1 MVKRTGPTNHY
12 LRSLVR
18 ELEKS
23 KVSIWQKTAEKLGRA
38 TRKRITVNLSD
49 INRHAK
55 ESDVVLVPGV
65 VLASGELT
73 KPLTVAA
80 WKFSASAEQKIRK
93 AKGKVLTISELM
105 KEKPKG
111 TGVKIV
117 A

>member
-1 MVKRTGPTNHY
+1 MVKRTGPTNPY
-12 LRSLVR
+12 LRGLVR

-23 KVSIWQKTAEKLGRA
+23 KASIWQKTAEKLGKA
-38 TRKRITVNLSD
+38 TRKRIAVNLSD
-49 INRHAK
+49 IDRHAK
-55 ESDVVLVPGV
+55 ENGVVLVPGV

-80 WKFSASAEQKIRK
+80 WKFSASAEEKIKR

-111 TGVKIV
+111 TGVKII

>member
-1 MVKRTGPTNHY
+1 MVKRTGPTNPY

-23 KVSIWQKTAEKLGRA
+23 EAAIWQKTAEKLDKA

-49 INRHAK
+49 IDRHAK

-80 WKFSASAEQKIRK
+80 WKFSASAEEKIKR
-93 AKGKVLTISELM
+93 AKGKILTISELM
-105 KEKPKG
+105 KENPKG
-111 TGVKIV
+111 TGVKII

>member
-1 MVKRTGPTNHY
+1 MVKRTGPTNTY
-12 LRSLVR
+12 LRNLVR

-23 KVSIWQKTAEKLGRA
+23 DAAIWQKTAEKLGKA

-49 INRHAK
+49 IDRHTK
-55 ESDVVLVPGV
+55 EDDVVLVPGI

-73 KPLTVAA
+73 KPMTVAA
-80 WKFSASAEQKIRK
+80 WKFSASAEQKIKK
-93 AKGKVLTISELM
+93 AKGKILTIVELM

-111 TGVKIV
+111 TGVKII